1 MKSLQS
7 TQNKVMNI
15 KIIDNTPTSKEF
27 ELKVGQYFKDVE
39 AEKVYQLAQ
48 VTINEYSLINVK
60 TGESYSINYQLSD
73 TMMGVFGGDFAEF
86 VLIDNVTITIS

>member
-1 MKSLQS
+1 
-7 TQNKVMNI
+7 MNI

-48 VTINEYSLINVK
+48 VSYVKFSLIDVK
-60 TGESYSINYQLSD
+60 TGQSCSYKPSD
-73 TMMGVFGGDFAEF
+73 TLMGVFGGDFANF